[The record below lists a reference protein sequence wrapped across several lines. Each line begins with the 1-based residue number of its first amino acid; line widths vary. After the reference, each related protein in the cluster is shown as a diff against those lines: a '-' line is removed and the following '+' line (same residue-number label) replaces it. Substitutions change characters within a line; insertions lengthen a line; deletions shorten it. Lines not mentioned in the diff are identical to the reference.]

1 MSGNDVY
8 ETLWRFF
15 APRSFAQNDA
25 RCHSRAF
32 RPGIRK
38 HAQLVANKTGARQ
51 TNKSHGGGEVDDDI
65 ENIMADIGQDLLE
78 IESSILVVLSA
89 LKNEFNPISLI
100 DADNHLELVLG
111 KISETIKKYRNLNDN
126 LKN

>member
-1 MSGNDVY
+1 
-8 ETLWRFF
+8 
-15 APRSFAQNDA
+15 
-25 RCHSRAF
+25 
-32 RPGIRK
+32 
-38 HAQLVANKTGARQ
+38 
-51 TNKSHGGGEVDDDI
+51 
-65 ENIMADIGQDLLE
+65 MADIGQDLLE
-78 IESSILVVLSA
+78 IESSILVLLSA